1 MIIKGRGMKNFNS
14 FFHLNPNLNLDKIA
28 IAFSGGSD
36 SLCLLYLLAKEFDV
50 NNLVAIYINHSLRG
64 EDELSN
70 ESSLN
75 SENCK
80 KLGIK
85 YIELFCD
92 KGEIEEIARIRDS
105 GIEDA
110 ARSARYDKLLNYCN
124 INNIKTIAT
133 AHNSDDQVETMIMRT
148 FNGASPLSL
157 SCVKS
162 VTHLNGVDVIR
173 PTLLYSKKELKSI
186 LNNNGFIWSEDSTNG
201 EQNYLRNKIR
211 WNIVPLIEEVFPAAS
226 QVVQRN
232 AELLEGVSVLVM
244 EKVNKLIKK
253 NKIKKDVFCNQ
264 VTIVRYNIILELT
277 KRFQMVSV
285 NQLKH
290 IDKVIFEEISISIN
304 FNTFT
309 LVIDENGYISFNEF
323 LEDKNFTIIIEE
335 ECDGFFNCPY
345 STLHIDSIS
354 SANDIQLKIADEDL
368 SYPLIFRSV
377 KSMDQL
383 ITSGGKVMVNKLI
396 SSWKIDESKR
406 KLVYILEDRSGIV
419 AVFAHHVGGRDRLA
433 VHLKNT
439 LVGKSVRIYSI
450 LNKEI

>member
-1 MIIKGRGMKNFNS
+1 MKDFNS
-14 FFHLNPNLNLDKIA
+14 FFRLNPNINLDKIA

-36 SLCLLYLLAKEFDV
+36 SLCLLYLLSKKFDAK
-50 NNLVAIYINHSLRG
+50 NLVALYVNHSLRG
-64 EDELSN
+64 EQELSE
-70 ESSLN
+70 ESFLN
-75 SENCK
+75 SDNCK

-85 YIELFCD
+85 YIELHCD
-92 KGEIEEIARIRDS
+92 KGEIEEIAKLRDS
-105 GIEDA
+105 GLEDA
-110 ARSARYDKLLNYCN
+110 ARAARYAKLLGYCN
-124 INNIKTIAT
+124 EHKINTIAT

-162 VTHLNGVDVIR
+162 VTRLNGVDVIR
-173 PTLLYSKKELKSI
+173 PTLSYSKKDLEVILKE
-186 LNNNGFIWSEDSTNG
+186 NNLKWSEDSTNG

-211 WNIVPLIEEVFPAAS
+211 WNIVPLIEEVFPS
-226 QVVQRN
+226 VSPIVQRN
-232 AELLEGVSVLVM
+232 AELLEGFSVLVM

-277 KRFQMVSV
+277 KQYQMVSI

-290 IDKVIFEEISISIN
+290 IDNVVFDEIETVIN

-309 LVIDENGYISFNEF
+309 LVIDEDGFINFNE
-323 LEDKNFTIIIEE
+323 LIEDKNFTLIIEE
-335 ECDGFFNCPY
+335 KGDGYFNCPY
-345 STLHIDSIS
+345 STLQINSFS
-354 SANDIQLKIADEDL
+354 QANKMQLQIADEDL
-368 SYPLIFRSV
+368 KHPLIFRSV
-377 KSMDQL
+377 KSGDQL
-383 ITSGGKVMVNKLI
+383 VTSGGKVMVNKLI